1 MFTGPASDATSAG
14 QAADRDFAGRDER
27 LCFHEMDAAAIALL
41 RQFWPA
47 VEKVLPRVLD
57 DFYRHV
63 TQVGALAGLVGA
75 QMPRLKTA
83 QAEHWRRLFCDG
95 FDAGYFTS
103 IRTIGRTHNRIGLE
117 PRWYIGGYSYV
128 LRHLLML
135 AARQNRLAPD
145 RTGRLCAAVTQAVM
159 LDIDLA
165 ISTYQEEML
174 AERQARQHRTQAA
187 VDRFGGVVR
196 QSLAAV
202 DQAVGAMAE
211 TAQQLSTNAAVTL
224 SQADSVAKAAGEAT
238 TNVNAVAS
246 AAEELSSSIAEIG
259 HQVARSTE
267 ITGRAVAEAERTDAS
282 VRGLASAAERIGNV
296 IKLISEIA
304 GQTNL
309 LALNATIEAARA
321 GEAGKGFAVVASE
334 VKNLAAQTA
343 KATEEIG
350 AQIGG
355 IQEET
360 RKSVEMIAGIGLI
373 IRDVSEIAAAIS
385 GAMEE
390 QSIATQEIARN
401 VQQAAGNAGEVS
413 NNIAAVLQAATRTGT
428 VSDAV
433 RNVSGELSQQA
444 EALRG
449 EIGDFLEEV
458 TAG

>member
-1 MFTGPASDATSAG
+1 MQVPAGLAGKLGLASDL
-14 QAADRDFAGRDER
+14 DFAGRDER
-27 LCFHEMDAAAIALL
+27 LCFHEMDAAAIGLL

-47 VEKVLPRVLD
+47 VEKVLPRILD
-57 DFYRHV
+57 GFYRHV
-63 TQVGALAGLVGA
+63 AQVDALAGLVGT

-95 FDAGYFTS
+95 FDAGYFAS
-103 IRTIGRTHNRIGLE
+103 IHAIGRVHNRIGLE

-128 LRHLLML
+128 LRHLLAL
-135 AARQNRLAPD
+135 AARQHRLAPD
-145 RTGRLCAAVTQAVM
+145 KAGRLCAVVAQAVM

-174 AERQARQHRTQAA
+174 AERQARQRRTQAA
-187 VDRFGGVVR
+187 VDHFGGAVQ

-202 DQAVGAMAE
+202 DLAVGEMAE
-211 TAQQLSTNAAVTL
+211 TAQQLSANAAVTL
-224 SQADSVAKAAGEAT
+224 SQAESVAKAAGEAT
-238 TNVNAVAS
+238 HNVNAVAS
-246 AAEELSSSIAEIG
+246 AAEQLSSSIGEIG

-267 ITGRAVAEAERTDAS
+267 ITGRAVAGAERTDAS
-282 VRGLASAAERIGNV
+282 VRELASAAERIGNV
-296 IKLISEIA
+296 VRLISEIA

-360 RKSVEMIAGIGLI
+360 RKSVDMIAAIGRT

-413 NNIAAVLQAATRTGT
+413 DNIAAVLQAAERTGT
-428 VSDAV
+428 VSGVV
-433 RNVSGELSQQA
+433 RRVSGDLSLQA
-444 EALRG
+444 EAVRT
-449 EIGDFLEEV
+449 EIAGFLQEV

>member
-1 MFTGPASDATSAG
+1 MQVPAGLAGKLGLASDL
-14 QAADRDFAGRDER
+14 DFAGRDER
-27 LCFHEMDAAAIALL
+27 LCFHEMDAAAIGLL

-47 VEKVLPRVLD
+47 VEKVLPRILD
-57 DFYRHV
+57 GFYRHV
-63 TQVGALAGLVGA
+63 AQVDALAGLVGT

-95 FDAGYFTS
+95 FDAGYFAS
-103 IRTIGRTHNRIGLE
+103 IHAIGRVHNRIGLE

-128 LRHLLML
+128 LRHLLAL
-135 AARQNRLAPD
+135 AARQHRLAPD
-145 RTGRLCAAVTQAVM
+145 KAGRLCAVVAQAVM

-174 AERQARQHRTQAA
+174 AERQARQRRTQAA
-187 VDRFGGVVR
+187 VDHFGGAVQ

-202 DQAVGAMAE
+202 DLAVGEMAE
-211 TAQQLSTNAAVTL
+211 TAQQLSANAAVTL
-224 SQADSVAKAAGEAT
+224 SQAESVAKAAGEAT
-238 TNVNAVAS
+238 HNVNAVAS
-246 AAEELSSSIAEIG
+246 AAEQLSSSIGEIG

-282 VRGLASAAERIGNV
+282 VRELASAAERIGNV
-296 IKLISEIA
+296 VRLISEIA

-360 RKSVEMIAGIGLI
+360 RKSVDMIAAIGRT

-413 NNIAAVLQAATRTGT
+413 DNIAAVLQAAERTGT
-428 VSDAV
+428 VSGVV
-433 RNVSGELSQQA
+433 RRVSGDLSLQA
-444 EALRG
+444 EAVRT
-449 EIGDFLEEV
+449 EIAGFLQEV